1 MVEVIEIITEGSY
14 KELTRSPRIWKVK
27 MTAHGSLRGKGDQG
41 HVEWNILNRPW
52 DIKVSIKNESMK
64 DFKEVSI
71 PIPRDKKLP
80 KDGDLTTEEERVSKD
95 RKVMEI

>member
-1 MVEVIEIITEGSY
+1 
-14 KELTRSPRIWKVK
+14 
-27 MTAHGSLRGKGDQG
+27 
-41 HVEWNILNRPW
+41 
-52 DIKVSIKNESMK
+52 MK

-95 RKVMEI
+95 SKIMDI